1 VLRSTRQLE
10 IWMSR
15 KALRAGVT
23 AIEYALIGGSVA
35 LVLVTG
41 VTLLGGNVTQL
52 YQSVAT
58 AVSSVGGQ

>member
-1 VLRSTRQLE
+1 MLRSTCQLE
-10 IWMSR
+10 IWMPR

-41 VTLLGGNVTQL
+41 VTLLGGNVAQL
-52 YQSVAT
+52 YQSVVT
-58 AVSSVGGQ
+58 AVGSVGGQ

>member
-1 VLRSTRQLE
+1 LE

-23 AIEYALIGGSVA
+23 AIEYALIGGFVA

-41 VTLLGGNVTQL
+41 VTLLGGNVAQL
-52 YQSVAT
+52 YQNVVI
-58 AVSSVGGQ
+58 AVGSVGNQ

>member
-1 VLRSTRQLE
+1 
-10 IWMSR
+10 MPR

-23 AIEYALIGGSVA
+23 AIEYALIGGCIA

-41 VTLLGGNVTQL
+41 VTLLGGNVAQL

-58 AVSSVGGQ
+58 AVGSVGDQ

>member
-1 VLRSTRQLE
+1 MLRSTCQLE

-23 AIEYALIGGSVA
+23 AIEYALIGGCIA

-41 VTLLGGNVTQL
+41 VTLLGGNVAQV

-58 AVSSVGGQ
+58 AVGSVGD